1 MQSKEIRIKVRPE
14 IAEAYRKAPEEERR
28 RIDDIVRFSVRM
40 LTDEDAF
47 DEATERLEQTVKEI
61 SKRASERGATQE
73 IVDAIVDDE

>member
-1 MQSKEIRIKVRPE
+1 MLSKEIRIKVRPE

-61 SKRASERGATQE
+61 SKRASERGATQK
-73 IVDAIVDDE
+73 IVDAILDGK